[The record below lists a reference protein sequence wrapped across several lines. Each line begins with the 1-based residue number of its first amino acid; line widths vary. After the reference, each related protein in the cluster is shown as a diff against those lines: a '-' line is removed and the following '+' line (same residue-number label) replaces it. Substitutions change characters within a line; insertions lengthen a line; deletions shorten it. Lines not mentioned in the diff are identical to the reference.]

1 MKINSFDNQKYTY
14 SKMNQSTL
22 VCILKKNSF
31 NNNKKRGQLSPSK
44 IENENWQIQV
54 TAHSI
59 FKEEKKSTYL
69 NYQSYLQRKASLS
82 VLFIN
87 IIKLIGSGA
96 LLVLDLGLLKINLFL
111 YF

>member
-44 IENENWQIQV
+44 IDKRKLTNTEWLV
-54 TAHSI
+54 TAYSI

-69 NYQSYLQRKASLS
+69 NYQSYLHRKASLS

-87 IIKLIGSGA
+87 IIKLIGPGA
-96 LLVLDLGLLKINLFL
+96 LSV
-111 YF
+111 